1 MSEMDTPFFSEYSYD
16 RRAEG
21 SRLILRT
28 AAIISYLLFVG
39 AYFGVAYFTRL
50 IPLFALCPVA
60 LWIMI
65 YFTWPILSYDY
76 YFEFRTGTL
85 TLGVE
90 KRKRKR
96 TLRSPKLVVQVKNA
110 EKIYPLPAGR
120 VKLSGVS
127 KCYDFSGTVK
137 SEKRIAIVFD
147 KDGKK
152 CACIV
157 ECTAAL
163 AKMLRSYSQ
172 NCENLADLI
181 KS

>member
-76 YFEFRTGTL
+76 YFEFRTLLAHQGTL
-85 TLGVE
+85 FGSAME
-90 KRKRKR
+90 RKN
-96 TLRSPKLVVQVKNA
+96 SNNA
-110 EKIYPLPAGR
+110 NGHHA
-120 VKLSGVS
+120 
-127 KCYDFSGTVK
+127 
-137 SEKRIAIVFD
+137 AI
-147 KDGKK
+147 
-152 CACIV
+152 
-157 ECTAAL
+157 
-163 AKMLRSYSQ
+163 KM
-172 NCENLADLI
+172 
-181 KS
+181 